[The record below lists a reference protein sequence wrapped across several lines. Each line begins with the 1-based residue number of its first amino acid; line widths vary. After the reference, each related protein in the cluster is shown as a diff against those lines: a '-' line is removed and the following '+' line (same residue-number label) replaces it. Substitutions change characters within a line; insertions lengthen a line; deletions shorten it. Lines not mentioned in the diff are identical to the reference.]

1 MSRPRRHS
9 MSSAQIGFPHR
20 SKATSRSTFAHTGRR
35 SPFVDAAARKAI
47 KPVALWRSF
56 DGFVDCQCDDLKYIV
71 LGRLQYLPVNFY
83 DVNRVASFWT
93 SGTKRMVTDWRYR
106 Q

>member
-1 MSRPRRHS
+1 M
-9 MSSAQIGFPHR
+9 
-20 SKATSRSTFAHTGRR
+20 
-35 SPFVDAAARKAI
+35 DAAARKAI